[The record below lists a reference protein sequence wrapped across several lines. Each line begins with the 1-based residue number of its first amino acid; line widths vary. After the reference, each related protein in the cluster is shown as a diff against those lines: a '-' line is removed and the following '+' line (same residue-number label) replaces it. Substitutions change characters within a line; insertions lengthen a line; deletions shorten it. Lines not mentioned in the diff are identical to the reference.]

1 MPNDTKRNAKGN
13 AKRSAKSS
21 TKRNTK
27 KEYQKEGF
35 RLFRSLVFEVKTQVI
50 SQLLRV
56 SVRSAEQVAEA
67 EAEYERRMEE
77 QRQQMK
83 LSAAESQPNTSRS
96 EEPMRTRGSQTY
108 RRERPKLGRNDL
120 CWCGSGKKY
129 KKCHMNSDASAY
141 SSADTPE
148 SEEATP

>member
-1 MPNDTKRNAKGN
+1 MDQLRTGIGLRGYGQRDP
-13 AKRSAKSS
+13 
-21 TKRNTK
+21 K

-35 RLFRSLVFEVKTQVI
+35 RLFRSLVFEVKAQVI

-83 LSAAESQPNTSRS
+83 LSSTESQPNTSGS
-96 EEPMRTRGSQTY
+96 DEPAR
-108 RRERPKLGRNDL
+108 
-120 CWCGSGKKY
+120 
-129 KKCHMNSDASAY
+129 A
-141 SSADTPE
+141 
-148 SEEATP
+148 

>member
-1 MPNDTKRNAKGN
+1 MKA
-13 AKRSAKSS
+13 
-21 TKRNTK
+21 
-27 KEYQKEGF
+27 
-35 RLFRSLVFEVKTQVI
+35 QVI
-50 SQLLRV
+50 SKLLRV

-83 LSAAESQPNTSRS
+83 LSSTESQPNTARS
-96 EEPMRTRGSQTY
+96 DEPARTRGGQTY
-108 RRERPKLGRNDL
+108 RRERPKLGRNDP

-129 KKCHMNSDASAY
+129 KKCHMNSDAQAY
-141 SSADTPE
+141 SADDVSE